1 MTHNGDLKL
10 VSTLDAKRQRK
21 PLKMKSN
28 VILTFDTASEE
39 FGETQEIF
47 NIYPRIRKNETSS
60 IDFLNRELFPRIVE
74 KCSAL
79 SRDPKDLMKI
89 STASDWDLFNQVTGK
104 PSLCDL
110 YHPCKWYFGFDRPD
124 MDSWERDLMI
134 RHGFGKNV
142 SVGELFQPE
151 YLEMFRQFITK
162 TQSA

>member
-1 MTHNGDLKL
+1 MTDKSHLKL
-10 VSTLDAKRQRK
+10 TSTLDSKRQRK
-21 PLKMKSN
+21 PIKMRSN

-47 NIYPRIRKNETSS
+47 DVYLQIKDDEASS
-60 IDFLNRELFPRIVE
+60 LDFLNRELFPKIVE
-74 KCSAL
+74 KCTANL
-79 SRDPKDLMKI
+79 RNPKDLMKI
-89 STASDWDLFNQVTGK
+89 STASDWKLFNQATGK

-110 YHPCKWYFGFDRPD
+110 SHPCKWYFGFDRPD
-124 MDSWERDLMI
+124 MDFWERDLMI

-151 YLEMFRQFITK
+151 YLEMLKQITTK